1 MRGFRPKD
9 IAFAHRIVL
18 NEFLPFA
25 DKPIIG
31 ADIESR
37 FVAKEYAERVRKLAD
52 YIPFREIRPVICIR
66 FIVPKENTVGIKSV
80 DELFH
85 LILLPGHVEIPPGE
99 KHFRLRIMSGGVFHE
114 KIEHIALHLEVV
126 GAIREAVS
134 LGNADCMEQIGSAV
148 VGNRSFGKLPVGIEP
163 FLVADVPNT
172 VSRTSVTAALLRKKR
187 RIHLFEERF
196 WRTRIPMAHRA
207 EILRSHQSA
216 FKSVIHN
223 LFAQFTAEL
232 KRPEKRTVVVSAHR
246 FRNRLGRI
254 RVWANVWKRFL
265 KEIVLPDAKHKKV
278 QTILDAPVDFALPVL
293 KSPMLC
299 LKARKTAMCEIADS
313 AILQTRLFMHIKIG
327 EIY

>member
-1 MRGFRPKD
+1 
-9 IAFAHRIVL
+9 
-18 NEFLPFA
+18 
-25 DKPIIG
+25 
-31 ADIESR
+31 
-37 FVAKEYAERVRKLAD
+37 
-52 YIPFREIRPVICIR
+52 
-66 FIVPKENTVGIKSV
+66 
-80 DELFH
+80 
-85 LILLPGHVEIPPGE
+85 
-99 KHFRLRIMSGGVFHE
+99 MSGGVFHE

-148 VGNRSFGKLPVGIEP
+148 VGDGSFGKLPVGIEP
-163 FLVADVPNT
+163 LLVADIPDAVG
-172 VSRTSVTAALLRKKR
+172 RLSVTAALLRKER
-187 RIHLFEERF
+187 RIHLLQERL
-196 WRTRIPMAHRA
+196 RCPRIPMAHGA

-254 RVWANVWKRFL
+254 GVWANVWERFL

-293 KSPMLC
+293 KSPMLG

-313 AILQTRLFMHIKIG
+313 AILETRLFMHIKIG